1 MKNFITLLLLCLA
14 AYATTACTA
23 DGEVDAEALK
33 GMFSELKEDFPS
45 KEEFR
50 QKEELRIAK
59 LPRAE
64 RDSAYI
70 KLDKALAEWPTDA
83 ELAEWESKINESI
96 EEFARKAPTA
106 EETKAMVREAA
117 EQLPTKEEL
126 HRAVDKLP
134 ENDDIK
140 DLIDSGLDQFF
151 GKMDSLATELK
162 KD

>member
-33 GMFSELKEDFPS
+33 GVFNQIKEDLPT

-50 QKEELRIAK
+50 RDAEARIAE
-59 LPRAE
+59 LPRDE
-64 RDSAYI
+64 RAAARADMEE
-70 KLDKALAEWPTDA
+70 ALAEWPTNA
-83 ELAEWESKINESI
+83 ELEDWEAKINESL
-96 EEFARKAPTA
+96 ENFARNAPTA
-106 EETKAMVREAA
+106 EETKAIVRDAA

-134 ENDDIK
+134 ENDELK
-140 DLIDSGLDQFF
+140 ELIDNGLDQFF